1 MSGLIGAGAA
11 EGLDDVILRM
21 LSERKF
27 QEQMRAQKTQES
39 QNAQRIEQDSQDMAQ
54 RASEHT
60 DMMGIRTRGLDLDDR
75 DRRDRS
81 NRAGVEDMMHQR
93 GAMDAADDRQAG
105 DAALDDVGG
114 DPLRRIVAL
123 SRAGVKGLSPDDLS
137 SPEQRATTAANAETA
152 ALDGYEKRKRIDA
165 KYREPRATRPTG
177 AGGLS
182 SGQLSTAKQFQDD
195 YSRDSKTYITIRN
208 GYQQVRGAAENPDA
222 AGDLSLIFGYMK
234 MLDPYSVVRETEFA
248 NAQNAAGVP
257 DRVRNLWNKAMTGE
271 RLAPNQRQQFM
282 GQAQRLFQTAHENQA
297 KVRNTYSGRATKFEI
312 DPSMVLDDEDPK
324 DDAPS
329 SGLAVGT
336 ERVINGKPA
345 TWDGKGWLAK

>member
-1 MSGLIGAGAA
+1 
-11 EGLDDVILRM
+11 
-21 LSERKF
+21 
-27 QEQMRAQKTQES
+27 
-39 QNAQRIEQDSQDMAQ
+39 
-54 RASEHT
+54 
-60 DMMGIRTRGLDLDDR
+60 
-75 DRRDRS
+75 
-81 NRAGVEDMMHQR
+81 
-93 GAMDAADDRQAG
+93 
-105 DAALDDVGG
+105 
-114 DPLRRIVAL
+114 
-123 SRAGVKGLSPDDLS
+123 
-137 SPEQRATTAANAETA
+137 
-152 ALDGYEKRKRIDA
+152 
-165 KYREPRATRPTG
+165 
-177 AGGLS
+177 
-182 SGQLSTAKQFQDD
+182 LSTAKQFQDD

-234 MLDPYSVVRETEFA
+234 MLDPNSVVRETEFA